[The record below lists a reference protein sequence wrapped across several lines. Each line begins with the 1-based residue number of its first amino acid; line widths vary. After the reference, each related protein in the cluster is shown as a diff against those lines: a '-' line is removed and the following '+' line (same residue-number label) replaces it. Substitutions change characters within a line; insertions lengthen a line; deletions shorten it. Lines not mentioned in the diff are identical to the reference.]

1 MQQHDAKRATR
12 SPETRQRLLDFGL
25 LAFTDKGSLGVN
37 LVEDVLRPAG
47 ISIGSFYYQFR
58 DKTEM
63 LCEVL
68 ERAIECRHLVVTEIF
83 ETTNSENSFQQSIHS
98 AVEVLFNSFDNV
110 QHGWQMQIR
119 ESTHE
124 DSTVRRIIAKG
135 RSRWTTE
142 IATFVERNLKI
153 EESQSIFRAEQAVIY
168 GTGLAKYYLELP
180 STTRKK
186 RRAELI
192 ENGTQFLVAGLTN
205 SD

>member
-12 SPETRQRLLDFGL
+12 SPETRQQLLDFGL
-25 LAFTDKGSLGVN
+25 LAFTNKSSLGVN

-47 ISIGSFYYQFR
+47 ISIGSFYYQFS
-58 DKTEM
+58 DKTEL

-68 ERAIECRHLVVTEIF
+68 ERAIECRHLVVNEIF
-83 ETTNSENSFQQSIHS
+83 DSSSSEESFQQSIYS
-98 AVEVLFNSFDNV
+98 AVDVLFSSFDNV
-110 QHGWQMQIR
+110 QHGWHMQIR

-124 DSTVRRIIAKG
+124 DNTVRRIIAKG

-142 IATFVERNLKI
+142 IATFVERTLSVND
-153 EESQSIFRAEQAVIY
+153 SQSIIRAEQAVIY

-186 RRAELI
+186 RRSELI
-192 ENGTQFLVAGLTN
+192 ENGTRFLVAGLSATN
-205 SD
+205 